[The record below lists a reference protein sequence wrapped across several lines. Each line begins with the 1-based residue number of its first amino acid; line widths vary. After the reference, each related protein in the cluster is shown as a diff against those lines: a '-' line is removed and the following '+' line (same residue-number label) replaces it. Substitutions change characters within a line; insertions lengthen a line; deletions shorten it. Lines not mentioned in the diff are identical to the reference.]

1 MNGLIQDLDPLAYDN
16 LQDPSPLSDTGKN
29 PIADADFN
37 ERIRTLIA
45 DAAIMVSDT
54 GIPSNNALMK
64 RMEDYY
70 RNQQFDAKNS
80 AAAAEYAQF
89 MTKYYPDS
97 WAGQIPIGV
106 KFSAL
111 SLDQLVYFGLFL
123 ANKRELKFN

>member
-16 LQDPSPLSDTGKN
+16 LQNPSPLSDTGKN

-70 RNQQFDAKNS
+70 RN
-80 AAAAEYAQF
+80 
-89 MTKYYPDS
+89 
-97 WAGQIPIGV
+97 
-106 KFSAL
+106 
-111 SLDQLVYFGLFL
+111 
-123 ANKRELKFN
+123 